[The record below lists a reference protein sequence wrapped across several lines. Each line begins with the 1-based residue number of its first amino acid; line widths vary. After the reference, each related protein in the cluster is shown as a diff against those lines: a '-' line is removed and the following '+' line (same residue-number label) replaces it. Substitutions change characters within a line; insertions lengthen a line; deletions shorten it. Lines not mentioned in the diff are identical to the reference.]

1 MGRKGFPLHP
11 KNIKALKGKF
21 QGKSNKQIAKEQ
33 GITPQGVG
41 KRQEKAAKALGID
54 ENFRQEF
61 ADEIKG
67 LITRSIKHNLKKY
80 KEITTIAA
88 AKGLGLY
95 QDKTIVKGDMN
106 HKVDISAQIN
116 IQVDNLKKMIGMPG
130 DAPLNLK
137 VKSKRIT
144 AKDDESD

>member
-1 MGRKGFPLHP
+1 MGRKGNPLHP
-11 KNIKALKGKF
+11 KNLKALKGKI

-41 KRQEKAAKALGID
+41 KRQAKAAKALGID
-54 ENFRQEF
+54 ENFRREF
-61 ADEIKG
+61 ADEVKG
-67 LITRSIKHNLKKY
+67 LITKSIKHNLKKY

-95 QDKTIVKGDMN
+95 QDKTIVKGNID
-106 HKVDISAQIN
+106 HAVDINAKVSV
-116 IQVDNLKKMIGMPG
+116 QVDNLKKMIGMPA
-130 DAPLNLK
+130 DQPLNLK

-144 AKDDESD
+144 AKESEDD